1 MSEMDGKISFGKD
14 YKNKRR
20 VIISSIENEETV
32 ELLIPRSKYLNVQE
46 GDFVKKGDILVEGT
60 PVPHDI
66 LRILGVEELARYLVR
81 EVQSVYK
88 LQGVYI
94 NDKHIETIARQM
106 LQKVLVKDPGESNLI
121 SGEQIQKRD
130 VLKINK
136 ILSNNGKKEV
146 VYEPVLLGI
155 TKASLQT
162 NSFISAASFQETT
175 KVLTDAATLGK
186 VDMLG
191 GLKENVIVGRLIPA
205 GTGKTTSD
213 YENIAFERDKEII
226 NKNQSESIEND

>member
-1 MSEMDGKISFGKD
+1 MCEIDGKISFGKD

-20 VIISSIENEETV
+20 VIITSLDDQESFEI
-32 ELLIPRSKYLNVQE
+32 LIPRSKYLNVQE

-66 LRILGVEELARYLVR
+66 LRILGIEELARYLVR

-106 LQKVLVKDPGESNLI
+106 LQKVLIKDQGDSNLI
-121 SGEQIQKRD
+121 AGEQIQRRD
-130 VLKINK
+130 VIKLNK
-136 ILSNNGKKEV
+136 ILNKDGKKEV
-146 VYEPVLLGI
+146 VFEPVLLGI

-162 NSFISAASFQETT
+162 NSFISANCLLSKKQPKF
-175 KVLTDAATLGK
+175 
-186 VDMLG
+186 
-191 GLKENVIVGRLIPA
+191 
-205 GTGKTTSD
+205 
-213 YENIAFERDKEII
+213 
-226 NKNQSESIEND
+226 